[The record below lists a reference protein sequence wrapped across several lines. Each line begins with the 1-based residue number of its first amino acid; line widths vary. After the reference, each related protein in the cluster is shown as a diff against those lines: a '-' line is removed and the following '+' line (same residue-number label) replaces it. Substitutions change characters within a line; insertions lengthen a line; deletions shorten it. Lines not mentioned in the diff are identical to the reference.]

1 MRDAAALLLAQPH
14 PGQAFSMR
22 LDAIPAGPP
31 EAPSTRSLYWLARS
45 WDTRVV
51 SADQICFGNDC
62 YGAAAIRGAIELAQ
76 SQGFTVDPWVL
87 QLEDDLT
94 IFSREPPERWVYFP
108 VPLEGDHTR
117 LVSVYSVSELNA
129 DRVCGRFGELPSFEG
144 RDACA
149 PFSQVQSIWV
159 EDATRR
165 PGEVLADTA
174 ATPFVFLSVAAAATV
189 SLGAGS
195 NGGTDGADDRDKP

>member
-1 MRDAAALLLAQPH
+1 VRDAAALLLAQPH

-76 SQGFTVDPWVL
+76 SQGFTVDPWVA

-94 IFSREPPERWVYFP
+94 VFSKDPPARWVYFP

-117 LVSVYSVSELNA
+117 LVSVYSVTDLTA

-165 PGEVLADTA
+165 PGEALADAA
-174 ATPFVFLSVAAAATV
+174 ATPFVFLGATVAATV
-189 SLGAGS
+189 SLG
-195 NGGTDGADDRDKP
+195 GGAGADDEAAPEQAP